1 MATHFTQDALLD
13 FLQRS
18 GGSVKNADLLLH
30 FRTFIRDHPDRS
42 RNRELFKK
50 FVNSVATVQQVE
62 SVSYV
67 VLRKKFRG
75 HVSGG
80 SEQESGVL
88 AGKSSEATAGKARKN
103 PAGRAKKPRQKPQ
116 LGEVSAAAAPA
127 GTTMLPAAGIVTN
140 NKSVETIFNL
150 QQVASTPDVCVRAA
164 APVPEPSRG
173 TLACLQSEGGLHHH
187 SPPPHS
193 VSLHPQEAPCR
204 LRHRQSYKSAVSF
217 DDDEDEE
224 ETLVKPSPAGGAGPR
239 SAPLGNTGR
248 AISASSPC
256 ITDPPAPPSVL
267 SSSFSS
273 SERMLPKIYIQ
284 NVNEEVLPTG
294 GPDRIFETALGHT
307 AQQARPGR
315 EPRSFPSESTSTRR
329 SLPLEAEFYVP
340 PANQAEE
347 VVPCNK
353 IHLGH
358 GLQPVDVQPDLR
370 QGPDHSLSSRA
381 TGAWPDIYS
390 LFREDSSLLNRCDFI
405 SGFTVLH
412 WIAKHGDHRVLN
424 TLWYGVQK
432 VGLTFDINA
441 RSAGG
446 HTPLHIAAIH
456 GHKNIIRLLVNK
468 FKADIKL
475 RDMAGKKA
483 WQYLSR
489 TVPSDVFQ
497 LLGAPPRAVG
507 RGDKEQQHS
516 RRTALLSGQH
526 NTADTQTS
534 ST

>member
-1 MATHFTQDALLD
+1 M
-13 FLQRS
+13 
-18 GGSVKNADLLLH
+18 KNADLLLH
-30 FRTFIRDHPDRS
+30 FRSFIRDHPDRN

-67 VLRKKFRG
+67 VLRKKFQG

-103 PAGRAKKPRQKPQ
+103 PAGRAKKPRQKPRQKPQ

-140 NKSVETIFNL
+140 NKSVETNFNV

-164 APVPEPSRG
+164 AAPVVSHVSEKEKIPSLSEPPAHHQLTSVGQHIPGVGPRPGITPVVDYWMQAPVPEPSRG

-370 QGPDHSLSSRA
+370 QGPDHSLSSSHNSIFSPPLDA
-381 TGAWPDIYS
+381 GLS
-390 LFREDSSLLNRCDFI
+390 NRELWWNSS
-405 SGFTVLH
+405 
-412 WIAKHGDHRVLN
+412 
-424 TLWYGVQK
+424 YEEVQ
-432 VGLTFDINA
+432 
-441 RSAGG
+441 
-446 HTPLHIAAIH
+446 
-456 GHKNIIRLLVNK
+456 
-468 FKADIKL
+468 
-475 RDMAGKKA
+475 
-483 WQYLSR
+483 SR
-489 TVPSDVFQ
+489 TGTAAKDQ
-497 LLGAPPRAVG
+497 LTP
-507 RGDKEQQHS
+507 
-516 RRTALLSGQH
+516 
-526 NTADTQTS
+526 
-534 ST
+534 